1 MIRRL
6 KYGKMLIFDYLFFLE
21 KLEINLFIQLIYIFL
36 LLYIKYYKLYMNKN
50 NLWGLGIGGLGFG
63 GVGGGPHPQN
73 PTPHPPPP
81 KKKK

>member
-36 LLYIKYYKLYMNKN
+36 ILYINIYLSKKLNKN
-50 NLWGLGIGGLGFG
+50 NK
-63 GVGGGPHPQN
+63 H
-73 PTPHPPPP
+73 
-81 KKKK
+81 

>member
-50 NLWGLGIGGLGFG
+50 NLLGIGDWGLGIGDWAQSPIPIDCIIFSI
-63 GVGGGPHPQN
+63 
-73 PTPHPPPP
+73 
-81 KKKK
+81 